1 MNTCPRIFLQL
12 FRVNSLREHVT
23 IITAMDTD
31 TTYYNYHETSVIL
44 GTLAL
49 YGIYI
54 EYARVTTL
62 LIRETNDYMYK
73 H

>member
-1 MNTCPRIFLQL
+1 MSTCPRIFLQL
-12 FRVNSLREHVT
+12 FRVNSRREHVT
-23 IITAMDTD
+23 VITVMDTD

-44 GTLAL
+44 PTLAL